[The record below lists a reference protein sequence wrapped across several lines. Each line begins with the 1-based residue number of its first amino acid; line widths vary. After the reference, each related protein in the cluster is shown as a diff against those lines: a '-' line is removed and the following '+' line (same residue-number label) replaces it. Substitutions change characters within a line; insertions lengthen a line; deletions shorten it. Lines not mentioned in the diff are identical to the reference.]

1 MIRIEKDSAKAMK
14 VLVNMYFLTE
24 KGNHRLEV
32 S

>member
-1 MIRIEKDSAKAMK
+1 MIRIEKDNLNAMK
-14 VLVNMYFLTE
+14 VLVNIYFLTE